1 MRDVVVIGAGP
12 AGSITARIL
21 AEAGRDVLV
30 LEEHDAIG
38 APVHCTGLLGFDAF
52 DEFDLPRDLILGR
65 AGAARLWGAAGRSV
79 MVHSERV
86 EAAVIDRAR
95 LDLTLARRAEH
106 AGAEVRTGCRV
117 GSISVGPRSVSV
129 TGRGFTGDRR
139 GARVRARLRRQLPVS
154 SSARPRDARG
164 VPAERAARD
173 AVSRRPADRSA
184 LRPDRRARR
193 IRVARAVAA
202 RPHPVRAHRPDG
214 HRAQPRSIRHVSL
227 MALGRKRRRRDA
239 R

>member
-21 AEAGRDVLV
+21 AEAGHDVLV
-30 LEEHDAIG
+30 LEEHDVIG

-65 AGAARLWGAAGRSV
+65 AGAARLWGAAGQSV
-79 MVHSERV
+79 MVHSDRV

-95 LDLTLARRAEH
+95 ARPHARPARRTCRRRSAH
-106 AGAEVRTGCRV
+106 GLPRRGDLRRAAQRVRDGARV
-117 GSISVGPRSVSV
+117 HR
-129 TGRGFTGDRR
+129 RRR

-173 AVSRRPADRSA
+173 AVSRRPADRSEV
-184 LRPDRRARR
+184 RTGRRAGR

-202 RPHPVRAHRPDG
+202 RPHPVRAHRADG
-214 HRAQPRSIRHVSL
+214 QTRTAAIASTRFSRGSRPKTAWARPR
-227 MALGRKRRRRDA
+227 
-239 R
+239 